1 MFQNILSLICVNRVL
16 NLCLGKERLNN
27 MQKQLCDHKL
37 QLLRLQLKENLLKCE
52 FIKEEVC
59 DLKDNDKLEGELQK
73 IEKKFYK
80 RQLQI
85 FDIKMDIIDNSE
97 KLLRFHLK
105 EFLSSESQGKTA
117 NTINDLESKTVEV
130 NSNEEEQ
137 HSFENKKGEV
147 SGEDE
152 EEDVFYDCEEDEKK
166 IDDEKPDCYDKESAL
181 SMKGSEL
188 DPVKDNKKMEPLSL
202 NENDNCILPQ
212 NSDVITNFLLEG
224 STETNN
230 EETNICSRD
239 IRQPHLHKTEEWE
252 KKQSIIKSINRLYR
266 KRAWLRLKKVSHNCD
281 TYVEFDVHKALSST
295 DMFLTV
301 S

>member
-1 MFQNILSLICVNRVL
+1 MWFLELIPKCNL
-16 NLCLGKERLNN
+16 NLCLGKERLDD

-85 FDIKMDIIDNSE
+85 FDIKMEIIDNSE

-105 EFLSSESQGKTA
+105 EFLNSESQRETT

-137 HSFENKKGEV
+137 HSFENKKEEV

-152 EEDVFYDCEEDEKK
+152 EEDIFYDCKENEKK
-166 IDDEKPDCYDKESAL
+166 IEDEKPDFYDKESVA
-181 SMKGSEL
+181 SRKCSEL
-188 DPVKDNKKMEPLSL
+188 DPVKDRKKIEPLGLS
-202 NENDNCILPQ
+202 ENDNCILPQ
-212 NSDVITNFLLEG
+212 NSDVITKFLFEG
-224 STETNN
+224 SIETNN
-230 EETNICSRD
+230 EGTNIHNRD
-239 IRQPHLHKTEEWE
+239 VRQPFLHKTEEWE
-252 KKQSIIKSINRLYR
+252 KKQSIVKSINRLYR
-266 KRAWLRLKKVSHNCD
+266 KRSWLRLRKVSQNCD
-281 TYVEFDVHKALSST
+281 TYV
-295 DMFLTV
+295 
-301 S
+301 

>member
-1 MFQNILSLICVNRVL
+1 MWFLELIPKCNL
-16 NLCLGKERLNN
+16 NLCLGKERLDD

-85 FDIKMDIIDNSE
+85 FDIKMEIIDNSE

-105 EFLSSESQGKTA
+105 EFLNSESQRETT

-137 HSFENKKGEV
+137 HSFENKKEEV

-152 EEDVFYDCEEDEKK
+152 EEDIFYDCEENEKK
-166 IDDEKPDCYDKESAL
+166 IEDEKPDFYDKESVA
-181 SMKGSEL
+181 SMKCSEL
-188 DPVKDNKKMEPLSL
+188 DPVKNRKKIEPLGLS
-202 NENDNCILPQ
+202 ENDNCILPQ
-212 NSDVITNFLLEG
+212 NSDVITKFYLKEA
-224 STETNN
+224 SKPITKER
-230 EETNICSRD
+230 I
-239 IRQPHLHKTEEWE
+239 
-252 KKQSIIKSINRLYR
+252 SIIGMLGNLFYIKQRSGKKSR
-266 KRAWLRLKKVSHNCD
+266 VS
-281 TYVEFDVHKALSST
+281 SSQLI
-295 DMFLTV
+295 DYIEKGHG
-301 S
+301 